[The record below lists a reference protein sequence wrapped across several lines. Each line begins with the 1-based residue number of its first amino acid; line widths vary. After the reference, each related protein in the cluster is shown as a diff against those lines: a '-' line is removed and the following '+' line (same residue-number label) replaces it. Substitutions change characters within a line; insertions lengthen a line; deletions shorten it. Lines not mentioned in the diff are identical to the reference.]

1 MASPLQVDVS
11 VYKGNIKVDIDYV
24 MPGGDDLTGSYITLW
39 VKEAEA
45 TGKRL
50 ETALIRLPFDVGI
63 RGKPREGFSTEGGL
77 HYRKTVY
84 VDLSVEAE
92 ALGGVDAPVG
102 DRFLA
107 EFGKVVKSMGGELTN
122 KGRRVSSRAARLAG
136 RWIARHG

>member
-11 VYKGNIKVDIDYV
+11 VYKGNIKVDIEYV
-24 MPGGDDLTGSYITLW
+24 MPGGDDLIGSYITLW
-39 VKEAEA
+39 VKEAEK

-50 ETALIRLPFDVGI
+50 EEALIRLPFSGGVGI
-63 RGKPREGFSTEGGL
+63 RGKPREGFSTTGGL
-77 HYRKTVY
+77 HYWKTIY

-102 DRFLA
+102 DRFL
-107 EFGKVVKSMGGELTN
+107 EQFGKIVKSMGGELTN
-122 KGRRVSSRAARLAG
+122 KGRRVARLAG